1 MCFLP
6 CAVDIMCVVPPGLET
21 RTTETKDINYDIN
34 KIKEFV
40 TCEGKIIWDF
50 GFETEWEFK
59 TVERY

>member
-1 MCFLP
+1 
-6 CAVDIMCVVPPGLET
+6 MCVVPPGLET